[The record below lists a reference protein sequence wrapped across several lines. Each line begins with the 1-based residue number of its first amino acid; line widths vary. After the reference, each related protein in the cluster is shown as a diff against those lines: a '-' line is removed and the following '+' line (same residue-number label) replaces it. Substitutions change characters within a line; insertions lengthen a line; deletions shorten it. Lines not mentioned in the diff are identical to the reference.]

1 MPCLSSPRKTE
12 SAVRITFDGP
22 IPDQR
27 DFRRK
32 APAKDLRE
40 FFRFLEELESVF
52 GRIKSEPGM
61 KGTRFLL

>member
-1 MPCLSSPRKTE
+1 LSWPKETDPSLG
-12 SAVRITFDGP
+12 ITFGGP
-22 IPDQR
+22 LPDQR

-32 APAKDLRE
+32 EPAKDLRE

-52 GRIKSEPGM
+52 GRIKSKPGM

>member
-1 MPCLSSPRKTE
+1 MSWPEATDPPPG
-12 SAVRITFDGP
+12 ITFDGP

-32 APAKDLRE
+32 QPAKDLRE

-52 GRIKSEPGM
+52 GRMESKPGM